1 MAEEVKPKEAHVE
14 HSPAVP
20 HQSKASVP
28 GKEFRALLRIVDK
41 DVDGEESIYL
51 ALTKVKG
58 IDFMLSNAICHVLG
72 LVRNDKVG
80 NLSEPE
86 IAKIE
91 DCMQHPEKYGIPIW
105 MLNRRKDL
113 ETGVDKHLVGSDLTF
128 QQSLDI
134 KFLKKIRSFRGIR
147 HIKGKRVRGQ
157 RSRTTGR
164 KGTTVGVTRQKEMP
178 KAAPKA
184 DGKKEGKK

>member
-1 MAEEVKPKEAHVE
+1 MAEEVKPQEAQPE
-14 HSPAVP
+14 QSSAAPP
-20 HQSKASVP
+20 QSKALAP
-28 GKEFRALLRIVDK
+28 GKEFRSLLRIVDK

-58 IDFMLSNAICHVLG
+58 IDFMLSNAICHVLS
-72 LVRNDKVG
+72 LPRNEKVG
-80 NLSEPE
+80 YLSEPE

-113 ETGVDKHLVGSDLTF
+113 ETGVDKHLVGSNLTF

-178 KAAPKA
+178 KAAPKTE
-184 DGKKEGKK
+184 GKKEGKK

>member
-1 MAEEVKPKEAHVE
+1 MVEEVKPKEAQSE
-14 HSPAVP
+14 QSSAAP

-28 GKEFRALLRIVDK
+28 GKEFRPLLRIVDK

-58 IDFMLSNAICHVLG
+58 IDFMLSNAICHVLS
-72 LVRNDKVG
+72 LPRNEKVG
-80 NLSEPE
+80 YLSEPE

-113 ETGVDKHLVGSDLTF
+113 ETGVDKHLVGSNLTF

-134 KFLKKIRSFRGIR
+134 KFLKKIRSYRGIK

-164 KGTTVGVTRQKEMP
+164 KGSTIGVTRQKEMP
-178 KAAPKA
+178 KAAPKTE
-184 DGKKEGKK
+184 GKKEGKK